1 LKKQIKKIWIKKCRF
16 EKKENQI
23 WDNKKIKS
31 NYKIWNE
38 KTISIKKIIRTTKN
52 NNQKNK
58 YYILYK
64 NKMLR
69 DEI

>member
-1 LKKQIKKIWIKKCRF
+1 MKKQIKKIWIKKCRF